1 MSLLFAKIRVL
12 FNYSKHVLSVPQKA
26 EIGADPGL
34 KNRVGAEFRLFWYRD
49 SSAGLAERWR
59 YFRFAAMIM

>member
-1 MSLLFAKIRVL
+1 MT
-12 FNYSKHVLSVPQKA
+12 

-34 KNRVGAEFRLFWYRD
+34 KNRVGAEFRLFWFRD
-49 SSAGLAERWR
+49 SSAGLAARWR